1 MSGLIEGTY
10 EAVAEAGAKDVAA
23 VRRHPARL
31 ARLAPAAAATSAALK
46 QFLGSRVYFSEALA
60 EERRHSAAVIAELF
74 QFFLDQPG
82 RLPDSY
88 REASEGQ
95 PPHRVVCDY
104 IAGMTD
110 GFFRRTYEQ
119 TLGQR

>member
-1 MSGLIEGTY
+1 MTGTS
-10 EAVAEAGAKDVAA
+10 
-23 VRRHPARL
+23 PT
-31 ARLAPAAAATSAALK
+31 AAATSSALK
-46 QFLGSRVYFSEALA
+46 QFLRARVYFSEALA
-60 EERRHSAAVIAELF
+60 EERRRAASMVAELF
-74 QFFLDQPG
+74 KFFMDQPG

-95 PPHRVVCDY
+95 PPQRVVCDY

-119 TLGQR
+119 TVGH